1 MSHGL
6 LFIMMLIVF
15 ILNVLLQVFKVKVPD
30 KFQYITITA
39 ATAIVCLRYKLSMAV
54 VMYLYFIVVCFIM
67 KIHRKKA
74 IYVLMPLATIIPAI
88 LIYLYD
94 KYWIL
99 LVTAMLA
106 SVASDFIAK
115 DTNIGILF
123 GVASLGFSLMY
134 FRITGAI
141 ALQYYYILLLV
152 VASIVIMQRMVKC
165 KS

>member
-6 LFIMMLIVF
+6 LFIMLLIVF

-39 ATAIVCLRYKLSMAV
+39 TTAIICLRYKLSMAAL
-54 VMYLYFIVVCFIM
+54 MYLYFIVVCFIM
-67 KIHRKKA
+67 KITKKRV
-74 IYVLMPLATIIPAI
+74 IYVLLPLATIVSAI
-88 LIYLYD
+88 VIYLYD

-99 LVTAMLA
+99 LVAAMLA
-106 SVASDFIAK
+106 SVASDFIVK

-134 FRITGAI
+134 FRVMGAL
-141 ALQYYYILLLV
+141 ALQYYYIVLLV
-152 VASIVIMQRMVKC
+152 IASVIIMQRMVKC